1 MRKQRTARVVV
12 VGAGPAG
19 LATALALR
27 QAEPDLAITVLRAAP
42 ERVRRPTETLP
53 PTLEPLLRHL
63 GVWEAFRTDG
73 HRPSYGSSAAWGE
86 ACSRDNDFVFHP
98 YARGWHVDRL
108 RFDRTLLDRAVRQGV
123 DVVDAPLAGPPARLD
138 RGGWSLPCVSDAS
151 GPFAI
156 EADWVV
162 DASGRSAIVARRL
175 GARFV
180 RTDRSVAVARSF
192 AFPGTTASHEG
203 NADHR
208 SYVEATESGW
218 WSVGW
223 APDGTAWVAFMTDDD
238 LAKSGNL
245 RTLAAWDRLLRETRH
260 VQDRLAGMEPR
271 HDPVVHAAHSGFL
284 NPVAG
289 DRWLAVGDAASC
301 LDPLSSMGVFKAL
314 RSGILASFALR
325 NAFAGDDAG
334 MTRYVALHRAE
345 YARYLEGRERFYAE
359 EGRWPRSEFWRR
371 RRPTAESPEPP
382 SMPSLAS
389 PVDSSWPSETPS
401 GWRRTEANEADH
413 RTEPALETA

>member
-1 MRKQRTARVVV
+1 MPKQRTARVVV

-27 QAEPDLAITVLRAAP
+27 RAEPDLAITVLRAAP
-42 ERVRRPTETLP
+42 ERVRRPAETLP
-53 PTLEPLLRHL
+53 PTIEPLLRHL
-63 GVWEAFRTDG
+63 GVWDAFRTDG
-73 HRPSYGSSAAWGE
+73 HRPCYGSSAAWGE

-98 YARGWHVDRL
+98 YARGWHVDRH
-108 RFDRTLLDRAVRQGV
+108 RFDRTLLERAVRQGIDLV
-123 DVVDAPLAGPPARLD
+123 EAPLTGPPARLD
-138 RGGWSLPCVSDAS
+138 RGGWSLACVSDAS

-180 RTDRSVAVARSF
+180 RTDRLVGVARSF
-192 AFPGTTASHEG
+192 AAPAAATNHAEDV
-203 NADHR
+203 DHR
-208 SYVEATESGW
+208 SFVEATEWGW
-218 WSVGW
+218 WTVSW

-238 LAKSGNL
+238 LAKASTL
-245 RTLAAWDRLLRETRH
+245 RDPAVWDRLLRETRH

-271 HDPVVHAAHSGFL
+271 DNPVVQAAHSGFL

-325 NAFAGDDAG
+325 NAFAEDDTG
-334 MTRYVALHRAE
+334 MARYVALHRAE

-371 RRPTAESPEPP
+371 RRPTAQSPEPP
-382 SMPSLAS
+382 SRPSLAR
-389 PVDSSWPSETPS
+389 PVDSSWPSGTPS
-401 GWRRTEANEADH
+401 GSRRTEADETDR
-413 RTEPALETA
+413 RTEPAFETA